1 MGIDKIEKRLPE
13 EILAFIDEETVKSG
27 VTRQEAVSKLV
38 HAVTAER
45 NGNEIDHLRQE
56 IKALSKLLAMKDDEI
71 SYLRS
76 ELTSVHKGLSKMADT
91 LASGTR
97 NEPDIDTRLIPVREQ
112 ISHLSEEFSEFQVTM
127 KTGEPSSYER
137 HIPIII
143 IGVLAAL
150 LVVYLIVSRIS

>member
-1 MGIDKIEKRLPE
+1 MGVDKIEKRLPD

-27 VTRQEAVSKLV
+27 ITRQEAVSRLV

-45 NGNEIDHLRQE
+45 NKNETDQLRQE
-56 IKALSKLLAMKDDEI
+56 VKALSKVLAMKDDEI

-76 ELTSVHKGLSKMADT
+76 ELTAVHKGLSKMADT

-97 NEPDIDTRLIPVREQ
+97 NEPDIETQLIPVKEQ
-112 ISHLSEEFSEFQVTM
+112 ISHLSDDFSQFQVSI
-127 KTGEPSSYER
+127 KEGEPRSYER

-143 IGVLAAL
+143 IGILAAL
-150 LVVYLIVSRIS
+150 LVIYLIVSRIS